1 MAKSEPEESAGRRDF
16 LANSGLPPGGVSLSP
31 ATVTR
36 LLNAGNNCE
45 HSSNDSSSE
54 APREQM
60 TSADTGAKYAQ
71 SIPLDSSDAFRLLVE
86 AVQDYAIFLL
96 DTQGCVSTWNMG
108 ARRIKGYNASEI
120 IGEHFSKF
128 YPPEDIA
135 ANKPGRELEIA
146 IRDGRLEDEGWRL
159 RKDGSKFW
167 ANVIITALRD
177 SSGKLVGFAKV
188 TRDITERMRAHEAL
202 QEANRILEQ
211 EVQERKN
218 AQLLLLD
225 SERSLRLL
233 SRHLLRSQ
241 DEERKRIGRELHD
254 SVGQYLA
261 VLKMNLDS
269 IRSSGMADRQAVAQ
283 QVGRCSDLAEQC
295 IKEVRTISY
304 LLYPPML
311 EEMGLR
317 SAMLW
322 YLDGFGQRSGIE
334 TRVDIPTDM
343 PRLPRD
349 VELVVFRVLQESLT
363 NVHRHSGS
371 PVVYVRA
378 DVKDDYVVL
387 EVRDQ
392 GKGIPA
398 ESMNQS
404 GYDARTALGVG
415 LRGMTERSKQ
425 LGGKLEVS
433 SGPQGTTIRAIIPCM
448 QEDEVATPAISA
460 SAAAAGPSETEQS
473 QGAR

>member
-1 MAKSEPEESAGRRDF
+1 MS
-16 LANSGLPPGGVSLSP
+16 
-31 ATVTR
+31 
-36 LLNAGNNCE
+36 
-45 HSSNDSSSE
+45 
-54 APREQM
+54 
-60 TSADTGAKYAQ
+60 
-71 SIPLDSSDAFRLLVE
+71 
-86 AVQDYAIFLL
+86 
-96 DTQGCVSTWNMG
+96 
-108 ARRIKGYNASEI
+108 
-120 IGEHFSKF
+120 
-128 YPPEDIA
+128 
-135 ANKPGRELEIA
+135 
-146 IRDGRLEDEGWRL
+146 
-159 RKDGSKFW
+159 
-167 ANVIITALRD
+167 
-177 SSGKLVGFAKV
+177 
-188 TRDITERMRAHEAL
+188 
-202 QEANRILEQ
+202 
-211 EVQERKN
+211 
-218 AQLLLLD
+218 
-225 SERSLRLL
+225 
-233 SRHLLRSQ
+233 
-241 DEERKRIGRELHD
+241 
-254 SVGQYLA
+254 GQYLA

-269 IRSSGMADRQAVAQ
+269 IRSSGMADRQTVAQ

-371 PVVYVRA
+371 PAVYVRA
-378 DVKDDYVVL
+378 EVKDDYVVL

-398 ESMNQS
+398 ESMNES
-404 GYDARTALGVG
+404 GRCQNGFGSRAARNDRAN
-415 LRGMTERSKQ
+415 KQ

-433 SGPQGTTIRAIIPCM
+433 SGPQGTTIRAVIPCI

-473 QGAR
+473 TERDDSHES